1 MVVQFD
7 SQTIYQHVR
16 LARGSPL
23 RRFGLY
29 EEGRKTIVLQ
39 SNADVKDDGL
49 CNNPSDEGI
58 IEQLSERLIK

>member
-1 MVVQFD
+1 M
-7 SQTIYQHVR
+7 R

-23 RRFGLY
+23 RRFGPY
-29 EEGRKTIVLQ
+29 EEGRKTTVLQ
-39 SNADVKDDGL
+39 SDADVKDDGL